1 MMVNDGV
8 CVLSERE
15 MEAIVG
21 GQTQPQEPPKGDND
35 GVVLK

>member
-1 MMVNDGV
+1 MIANDAV
-8 CVLSERE
+8 RVLSERE

-21 GQTQPQEPPKGDND
+21 GSKPPAAGDND

>member
-1 MMVNDGV
+1 MIANDAV
-8 CVLSERE
+8 RVLSERE

-21 GQTQPQEPPKGDND
+21 GQTPPEGPPKGDND

>member
-1 MMVNDGV
+1 MIANDDV
-8 CVLSERE
+8 RVLTESE

-21 GQTQPQEPPKGDND
+21 GQPPPAGDND

>member
-1 MMVNDGV
+1 MIANDAV
-8 CVLSERE
+8 RVLSEHE

-21 GQTQPQEPPKGDND
+21 GTSPPAGDND

>member
-1 MMVNDGV
+1 MTANDAV
-8 CVLSERE
+8 RVLSERE

-21 GQTQPQEPPKGDND
+21 GTSPPVGPPSGDND